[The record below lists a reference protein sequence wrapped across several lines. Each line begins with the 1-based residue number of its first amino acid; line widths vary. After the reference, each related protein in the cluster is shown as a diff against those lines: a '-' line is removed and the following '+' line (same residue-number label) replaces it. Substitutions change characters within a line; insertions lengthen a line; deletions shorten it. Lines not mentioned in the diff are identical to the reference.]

1 MELKHYRI
9 IAKTLIE
16 QDNPISIEKIALL
29 TNLPIDEIEKVLIEF
44 GKLDFLKNKENF
56 KNVQL
61 SNKENLNIWKT
72 ISI

>member
-61 SNKENLNIWKT
+61 SNKARGRK
-72 ISI
+72 S